1 LSYLVFDA
9 IFRDDASCLNSFLS
23 EGYDTLICGDGEVFH
38 PKLAF
43 FACSCRKYHIITILK
58 VMTQII
64 LTVRIE
70 ERIDEIDCVE
80 EGFLVYKKLVDV
92 CVGSTGVGEVR
103 GIRAPADRYF

>member
-1 LSYLVFDA
+1 MIFDA

-23 EGYDTLICGDGEVFH
+23 EGYDTLICGYSKIFH
-38 PKLAF
+38 PKLALL
-43 FACSCRKYHIITILK
+43 SSSGRKYGVVTIFK

-103 GIRAPADRYF
+103 GICAPADRHL